1 MFNLK
6 KLKTMF
12 TLRTQPFKSIFDDP
26 IWKELENEY
35 QSTFKGYSSTKDEDG
50 FTFEM
55 AVPGLGK
62 KDLSV
67 KIVKGRLN
75 IKSEAENKWTKEFD
89 KTFIL
94 PEDSDTKK
102 VKASVEDGVLT
113 VKIPLKKDS
122 ENVIEVL

>member
-1 MFNLK
+1 
-6 KLKTMF
+6 MF

-26 IWKELENEY
+26 IWKELEEEY
-35 QSTFKGYSSTKDEDG
+35 QAAFKGYASTKDEDG

-55 AVPGLGK
+55 AVPGLSK
-62 KDLSV
+62 EDLAV

-75 IKSEAENKWTKEFD
+75 IKSETESKWTKEFD

-94 PEDSDTKK
+94 PEDSDAKK
-102 VKASVEDGVLT
+102 VKASVENGVLT

-122 ENVIEVL
+122 ENIIEVL

>member
-1 MFNLK
+1 
-6 KLKTMF
+6 MF

-26 IWKELENEY
+26 IWKELEGEY
-35 QSTFKGYSSTKDEDG
+35 QTTFKGYASTKDEDG

-55 AVPGLGK
+55 AVPGLSK
-62 KDLSV
+62 EDLAV

-113 VKIPLKKDS
+113 VKIPFKKDS